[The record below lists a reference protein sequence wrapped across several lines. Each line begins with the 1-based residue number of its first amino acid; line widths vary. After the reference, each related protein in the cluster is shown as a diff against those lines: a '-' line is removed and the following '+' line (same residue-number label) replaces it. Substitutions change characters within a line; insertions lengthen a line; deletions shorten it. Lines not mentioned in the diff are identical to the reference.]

1 MYMRGIVWSQ
11 FSVFAACE
19 QPTAS
24 TAVSRLEDS
33 AVFSLFSYLRIPHVL
48 LTPLA
53 CENGAAAT
61 DLAGSSYG
69 SSKS

>member
-33 AVFSLFSYLRIPHVL
+33 AVFSYLRSPHVL